1 MPPSL
6 VESGWSVFLVKVVN
20 QAGATA
26 QLRAKSPSAASM
38 FDSPKDELG
47 DRWLE
52 LALFETQ
59 PMARTLS
66 GLAVEYRILQL
77 YSRDAG
83 TREAKLLFDIG
94 QGTQSA
100 VGNEVDVT
108 FQCVAAQEITLNVRD
123 ENDAPCAG
131 AFEIRDEFGRVYPAQ
146 SKRVAPDFGFH
157 PQVYR
162 GDGDTIRLPPGR
174 YAVKFIRGPEML
186 PQLRTIDVT
195 AALTSLDFKVERW
208 VDPSLLGWFS
218 GDHHI
223 HAAGCAHY
231 TKPSEGVH
239 APDMM
244 LHCLGEDL
252 KVGCNLTW
260 GPCFD
265 YQKQFFTGEDDS
277 VSSYPYLLRYDI
289 EVSGFGSHQSGHLCL
304 LRLKEQIYP
313 GGDSMDHWPTLCLN
327 TLRWAKGQG
336 AVCGPAHSG
345 SGLAVQTTELPNY
358 IIPPFDGIGA
368 NEYIVDVTH
377 EVRGLGA
384 DGSFGTGELER
395 AVDFMAT
402 VDTCYVWELNIWYH
416 TLNAGFRTR
425 ISGETDFP
433 CVYGERVGLG
443 RSYVQV
449 DGALSF
455 DNWCDG
461 IVQGRAYVSDGF
473 SHFLDFSVDDTK
485 MGEGESE
492 VHIKESG
499 PVTVRVSVAAMLGE
513 EADEVLAKAAVTE
526 KPYCK
531 RQNHLAGSDSKLTVT
546 ILNKSCRAHRARP
559 GAGHA

>member
-1 MPPSL
+1 
-6 VESGWSVFLVKVVN
+6 
-20 QAGATA
+20 
-26 QLRAKSPSAASM
+26 
-38 FDSPKDELG
+38 
-47 DRWLE
+47 
-52 LALFETQ
+52 
-59 PMARTLS
+59 
-66 GLAVEYRILQL
+66 
-77 YSRDAG
+77 
-83 TREAKLLFDIG
+83 
-94 QGTQSA
+94 
-100 VGNEVDVT
+100 
-108 FQCVAAQEITLNVRD
+108 
-123 ENDAPCAG
+123 
-131 AFEIRDEFGRVYPAQ
+131 
-146 SKRVAPDFGFH
+146 
-157 PQVYR
+157 
-162 GDGDTIRLPPGR
+162 
-174 YAVKFIRGPEML
+174 ML
-186 PQLRTIDVT
+186 CCD
-195 AALTSLDFKVERW
+195 
-208 VDPSLLGWFS
+208 
-218 GDHHI
+218 
-223 HAAGCAHY
+223 
-231 TKPSEGVH
+231 
-239 APDMM
+239 
-244 LHCLGEDL
+244 
-252 KVGCNLTW
+252 
-260 GPCFD
+260 
-265 YQKQFFTGEDDS
+265 
-277 VSSYPYLLRYDI
+277 
-289 EVSGFGSHQSGHLCL
+289 QSGHLCL

-546 ILNKSCRAHRARP
+546 ILIEIAAHACRAHRARP
-559 GAGHA
+559 GAGDAQGSRGDPCQRLPADQDRDRRGRLRPGARVRARHPAQQLGAHHRAILQPSRTWLVSGRQLGQL